1 VVDFCCTS
9 GHGEGGD
16 VGLIA
21 IYIGTGEVIDLSSFG
36 GGGNS
41 NERRDCKFRQK
52 IAELAQDWY

>member
-1 VVDFCCTS
+1 M
-9 GHGEGGD
+9 
-16 VGLIA
+16 
-21 IYIGTGEVIDLSSFG
+21 YIDTGEVIDLSSFG